1 MIMKSLILTLILTA
15 FSYANNPIKITID
28 NKIINVPQKELKELY
43 LKERTTINGIKVIP
57 VDTKDNQ
64 LFKEFYSKVI
74 KKTPQ
79 QLRAYWMKEIFRG
92 DKQPPKRVSNAG
104 LKKLIKQKTPVLS
117 YRKNSKTGQI
127 LLTIK

>member
-43 LKERTTINGIKVIP
+43 LRERTTINGIKVIP

-64 LFKEFYSKVI
+64 LFKEFYSKII

>member
-43 LKERTTINGIKVIP
+43 LKKRTTINGIKVIP

-104 LKKLIKQKTPVLS
+104 LKKLIKQKTTVLS
-117 YRKNSKTGQI
+117 YRKNSETGQI

>member
-1 MIMKSLILTLILTA
+1 MMKSFILTLILTA
-15 FSYANNPIKITID
+15 FSYANSTIKITID
-28 NKIINVPQKELKELY
+28 NKIINVPQKELEDLY
-43 LKERTTINGIKVIP
+43 LKKRSTINGIKVMP

-74 KKTPQ
+74 KKTPK

-92 DKQPPKRVSNAG
+92 DKQPPKRVSNAA

-117 YRKNSKTGQI
+117 YSKNSKTGKI
-127 LLTIK
+127 LLTLK

>member
-28 NKIINVPQKELKELY
+28 NKIINVPQKEVKELY

-64 LFKEFYSKVI
+64 LFKEFYSKII

>member
-28 NKIINVPQKELKELY
+28 NKIINVPQKEVKELY

>member
-15 FSYANNPIKITID
+15 FSYANNTIKITID
-28 NKIINVPQKELKELY
+28 NKVINVPQQELKDLY
-43 LKERTTINGIKVIP
+43 LKKRSTINGIKVMP

-92 DKQPPKRVSNAG
+92 DKQPPKRVSNSA

-117 YRKNSKTGQI
+117 YSKNSKTGQI